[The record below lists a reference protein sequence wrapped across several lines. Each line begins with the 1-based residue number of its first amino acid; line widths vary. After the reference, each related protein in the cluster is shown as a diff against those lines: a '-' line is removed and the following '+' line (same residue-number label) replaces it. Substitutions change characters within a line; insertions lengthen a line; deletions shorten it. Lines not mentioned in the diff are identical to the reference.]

1 MFSKHFKIL
10 MFLEKMTVESL
21 WVTLLDENK
30 FKKGYL
36 LSEIENRSIYEIA
49 SPQNP
54 TVHEN

>member
-10 MFLEKMTVESL
+10 MFPEKMTVESS

-36 LSEIENRSIYEIA
+36 LTKIENRSIYEIA

-54 TVHEN
+54 TIHEN